1 MVTIPM
7 PRRLPLFAVALAAL
21 ATPAAAADPAVSF
34 NRDVQPILSEY
45 CYHCHGPDAGSRK
58 AKLRLD
64 RAEFA
69 FAPAKSGEV
78 ALVKGAADKSNAIH
92 RLLSKDPDEVM
103 PPPETHKQPKPAE
116 IELLRRWINEGA
128 KYEEHWSFVP
138 PQRPTPPADRTGW
151 AKSPIDAFIAAK
163 LAQHGLKPNPAEGK
177 ERLFRRLNLDL
188 TGLPPTPEETKA
200 FLADTSPD
208 AYAKAVERLLKTDEH
223 AEQMARH
230 WLDAVRYADTHGIH
244 IDNARNI
251 YPYRDWVIGAF
262 KANLP
267 FDQFTVEQLGG
278 DLLPTPT
285 LEQIVATGYGRCL
298 PTTGEGGAIAEEV
311 MTNYAKD
318 QVETLGAVWLG
329 LTTGCAA
336 CHDHKFD
343 PIAMKDFYAMAAFFR
358 NTPMSALD
366 GNNANHPPSMLVP
379 RPEDRA
385 KLAELEAALE
395 KLKAEDAARKTK
407 ADKAFAAWRLQAN
420 PADIVAKDLP
430 AGWSF
435 DAATPLTVKAPK
447 GPALKAKVIGKA
459 AYNKRQGGFVLDGTS
474 AFEHA
479 DLGDFEKNQAWAVQ
493 VRLKMT
499 KTVNGAVLARM
510 DEAGGFRG
518 WDFWIEN
525 GNPAMHIIQNWPN
538 QALKVRSAGV
548 VPLNKEVEV
557 IATYDGSGKAAGVRF
572 YIDGELQK
580 NLVDNDTLP
589 ADATIRTKVPFR
601 YGTRSANGANSI
613 VLAAANIIPALVE
626 PADIATLGKVPELR
640 AALGKDG
647 GKASAA
653 AVSLLRGYYDKRVDK
668 SDQTVLTQIKAT
680 TNELEGLRARGSM
693 TLIMKENAGP
703 ATAKILRR
711 GQYTEPTE
719 TVAAGTPRVL
729 PELKVAGKSANRL
742 DLARWLVDGRNPL
755 TARVTMNRLWY
766 QFMGTGLSE
775 TTENL
780 GIMGEKPTHPELLDW
795 LATEF
800 VSRKWDL
807 RAMVR
812 QIVLSETYRQSGAVS
827 PEKLEKDPKNRLLSR
842 GPRYRVDA
850 EIVRDLALATSGLL
864 VRKVG
869 GPSAKPY
876 QPENIWSDV
885 AMTQSNTRFYTPDK
899 GEGLYRRSMYTFLKR
914 SAPHPM
920 MLNFDATSR
929 EVFCTRRER
938 SNSPLQSLNLLNDV
952 QFVEAARVLAEK
964 LLLEQPDDAARIDRL
979 SWLMLS
985 RPATP
990 AEQRIFAKSL
1000 AAFRADYAARPA
1012 EAAKLLKAGAKAA
1025 DAKLPPAEVAAWTL
1039 ACSQMFNRDETLN
1052 K

>member
-1 MVTIPM
+1 MISRPPYIVV
-7 PRRLPLFAVALAAL
+7 AALAA
-21 ATPAAAADPAVSF
+21 AHASAAEPAVSF

-45 CYHCHGPDAGSRK
+45 CYHCHGPDSGSRK

-69 FAPAKSGEV
+69 FQAAKSGEV
-78 ALVKGAADKSNAIH
+78 ALVKGSADKSNVMH
-92 RLLSKDPDEVM
+92 RLLSKDADEVM

-116 IELLRRWINEGA
+116 IEILRRWINEGA
-128 KYEEHWSFVP
+128 KFEEHWSFLP
-138 PQRPTPPADRTGW
+138 PQRPPVPADGSGW
-151 AKSPIDAFIAAK
+151 AKSPIDAFVAAK
-163 LAQHGLKPNPAEGK
+163 LTQNGLKPNAPE
-177 ERLFRRLNLDL
+177 ERSRLFRRLNLDL

-200 FLADTSPD
+200 FLADASPD
-208 AYAKAVERLLKTDEH
+208 AYEKAVERLLKTDEH

-262 KANLP
+262 KANMP
-267 FDQFTVEQLGG
+267 FDRFTVEQIGG
-278 DLLPTPT
+278 DLLPNPT
-285 LEQIVATGYGRCL
+285 LEQIVATGYCRCL
-298 PTTGEGGAIAEEV
+298 PTTGEGGAIPDEV
-311 MTNYAKD
+311 MAIYAKD

-343 PIAMKDFYAMAAFFR
+343 PIGMKDFYSLAAFFR

-385 KLAELEAALE
+385 KLAELEALLA
-395 KLKAEDAARKTK
+395 KLNAEDAARKAK
-407 ADKAFAAWRLQAN
+407 ADKAFAAWRLQAD
-420 PADIVAKDLP
+420 PASIVARDLP
-430 AGWSF
+430 KGWSF
-435 DAATPLTVKAPK
+435 DAAAPLTVKTPS
-447 GPALKAKVIGKA
+447 GPALTAKVIGKA
-459 AYNKRQGGFVLDGTS
+459 AYNKKQGGFVLDGSS

-479 DLGDFEKNQAWAVQ
+479 TLGDFEKNQAWAVQ
-493 VRLKMT
+493 VRLKMLR
-499 KTVNGAVLARM
+499 TVNGAVLARM

-525 GNPAMHIIQNWPN
+525 GNPAMHIIQNWSN
-538 QALKVRSAGV
+538 QALKVRSAGAIPV
-548 VPLNKEVEV
+548 NKEVEI
-557 IATYDGSGKAAGVRF
+557 IATYDGSGKAAGVKF
-572 YIDGELQK
+572 YIDGELQQ

-601 YGTRSANGANSI
+601 YGTRSANGATNI
-613 VLAAANIIPALVE
+613 VLISANLIPAQVD
-626 PADIATLGKVPELR
+626 PADVATLGKVPELR
-640 AALGKDG
+640 AALGKEG
-647 GKASAA
+647 AKAPAA
-653 AVSLLRGYYDKRVDK
+653 TVTLLRGYYDKRIDK
-668 SDQTVLTQIKAT
+668 SDQTVLTRIKAT
-680 TNELEGLRARGSM
+680 NGELTAIRNRGSM

-719 TVAAGTPRVL
+719 TVNAGTPRVL
-729 PELKVAGKSANRL
+729 PELKVEGKSANRL

-800 VSRKWDL
+800 VAKKWDL

-850 EIVRDLALATSGLL
+850 EVVRDLALSTSGLL
-864 VRKVG
+864 VKKVG

-876 QPENIWSDV
+876 QPDNIWSDV
-885 AMTQSNTRFYTPDK
+885 AMTQSNTRFYTADK
-899 GEGLYRRSMYTFLKR
+899 GEGLYRRSMYTFWKR
-914 SAPHPM
+914 AAPHPM

-952 QFVEAARVLAEK
+952 QFIEAARVLAEK
-964 LLLEQPDDAARIDRL
+964 LVKEPGTDADRVDRL
-979 SWLMLS
+979 SWLLLS
-985 RPATP
+985 RPAT
-990 AEQRIFAKSL
+990 AKEQQVFAKSL
-1000 AAFRADYAARPA
+1000 AAFRADYTAHPD
-1012 EAAKLLKAGAKAA
+1012 EAAKLLKVGAQAP
-1025 DAKLPPAEVAAWTL
+1025 DPKLPPAEVAAWTL
-1039 ACSQMFNRDETLN
+1039 VCSQMFNRDETLN

>member
-1 MVTIPM
+1 MF
-7 PRRLPLFAVALAAL
+7 RSRLPSVGLLLTAVSAFG
-21 ATPAAAADPAVSF
+21 ADAAVSF
-34 NRDVQPILSEY
+34 NRDIQPILSEY
-45 CYHCHGPDAGSRK
+45 CYHCHGPDSGSRK

-69 FAPAKSGEV
+69 FQPAKSGDV
-78 ALVKGAADKSNAIH
+78 ALVKGSADKSPAIH

-103 PPPETHKQPKPAE
+103 PPPETHKQLKPAE
-116 IELLRRWINEGA
+116 IELLRRWIDEGA
-128 KYEEHWSFVP
+128 KFEEHWSFLP
-138 PQRPTPPADRTGW
+138 PQRPTPPADATGW
-151 AKSPIDAFIAAK
+151 AKTPIDAFVAAK
-163 LAQHGLKPNPAEGK
+163 LAANGLQPNAPEAK

-200 FLADTSPD
+200 YLADASPD
-208 AYAKAVERLLKTDEH
+208 AYAKAVERLLRTDEH
-223 AEQMARH
+223 AEHMARH

-251 YPYRDWVIGAF
+251 YPYRDWVIAAF
-262 KANLP
+262 KANMP
-267 FDQFTVEQLGG
+267 FDRFTIEQLGG
-278 DLLPTPT
+278 DLLPDPT
-285 LEQIVATGYGRCL
+285 IEQIVATGYCRCL
-298 PTTGEGGAIAEEV
+298 PTTGEGGAIPEEV

-343 PIAMKDFYAMAAFFR
+343 PIGMKDFYSLAAFFR

-366 GNNANHPPSMLVP
+366 GNNANHPPSLLVP
-379 RPEDRA
+379 RVEDRA
-385 KLAELEAALE
+385 KLAELEAALTQ
-395 KLKAEDAARKTK
+395 LKAEDAARKAK
-407 ADKAFAAWRLQAN
+407 ADKAFAAWRQQAN
-420 PADIVAKDLP
+420 PADIVAKELP

-435 DAATPLTVKAPK
+435 DAASPLMVKAPS
-447 GPALKAKVIGKA
+447 GPALKAKVVGKA
-459 AYNKRQGGFVLDGTS
+459 GYNKKQGGFVLDGSS

-479 DLGDFEKNQAWAVQ
+479 GLGDFEKNQPWAVQ

-510 DEAGGFRG
+510 DEANGFRG

-525 GNPAMHIIQNWPN
+525 GNPAMHIIQRWSD

-548 VPLNKEVEV
+548 IPLNKEVEV

-572 YIDGELQK
+572 YIDGELQQ
-580 NLVDNDTLP
+580 NLVDNDSLP
-589 ADATIRTKVPFR
+589 ADATIRTATPFR
-601 YGTRSANGANSI
+601 YGTRSKSGATDI
-613 VLAAANIIPALVE
+613 VLVSANLIPAAVDQ
-626 PADIATLGKVPELR
+626 ADVATLGKVPQLR
-640 AALGKDG
+640 AALGKEG
-647 GKASAA
+647 AKAPAA
-653 AVSLLRGYYDKRVDK
+653 SVALLRGYYDKRVDK
-668 SDQTVLTQIKAT
+668 SDQSVLARIKAT
-680 TNELEGLRARGSM
+680 ANEIDAIRNRGAM
-693 TLIMKENAGP
+693 TLVMKEKDTP
-703 ATAKILRR
+703 ATAKVLRR
-711 GQYTEPTE
+711 GQYTDPTE
-719 TVAAGTPRVL
+719 TVDAGTPRVL
-729 PELKVAGKSANRL
+729 PALKVAGKTANRL

-780 GIMGEKPTHPELLDW
+780 GIMGEKPSHPELLDW

-800 VSRKWDL
+800 VAQKWDL

-812 QIVLSETYRQSGAVS
+812 QLVLSETYRQSGALTAA
-827 PEKLEKDPKNRLLSR
+827 KLEKDPKNRLLSR

-850 EIVRDLALATSGLL
+850 EVVRDLALATSGLL
-864 VRKVG
+864 VKKVG

-885 AMTQSNTRFYTPDK
+885 AMTQSNTRFYTADK
-899 GEGLYRRSMYTFLKR
+899 GDGLYRRSMYTFLKR

-952 QFVEAARVLAEK
+952 QFIEASRVLAEK
-964 LLLEQPDDAARIDRL
+964 LLKEQPDDAARLDRL

-985 RPATP
+985 RAATP
-990 AEQRIFAKSL
+990 KEQQIFAKSL
-1000 AAFRADYAARPA
+1000 AAFRADYAAKPT
-1012 EAAKLLKAGAKAA
+1012 EAAKLLKAGEKPA

-1039 ACSQMFNRDETLN
+1039 VCSQMFNRDETLN

>member
-1 MVTIPM
+1 M
-7 PRRLPLFAVALAAL
+7 PRLRPSSVGLLLFAASAFG
-21 ATPAAAADPAVSF
+21 ADPSLSF
-34 NRDVQPILSEY
+34 SRDIQPILSEY

-69 FAPAKSGEV
+69 FQPGKSGEV
-78 ALVKGAADKSNAIH
+78 AIVKGASAKSPAIK
-92 RLLSKDPDEVM
+92 RILEKDPDEVM
-103 PPPETHKQPKPAE
+103 PPPESHKHLKPAE
-116 IELLRRWINEGA
+116 VELLKRWIDEGA

-138 PQRPTPPADRTGW
+138 PQRPAPPADASGW
-151 AKSPIDAFIAAK
+151 AKSPIDAFVAAT
-163 LAQHGLKPNPAEGK
+163 LAQNGLKPNPPETK

-200 FLADTSPD
+200 FLADASPD
-208 AYAKAVERLLKTDEH
+208 AYAKAVERLLQTDAH

-244 IDNARNI
+244 IDNIRNI

-262 KANLP
+262 KANMP
-267 FDQFTVEQLGG
+267 FDRFTVEQLGG
-278 DLLPTPT
+278 DLLPNPT
-285 LEQIVATGYGRCL
+285 IDQIVATGYGRCL
-298 PTTGEGGAIAEEV
+298 PTTGEGGAIPEEV

-318 QVETLGAVWLG
+318 QVETVGAVWLG

-343 PIAMKDFYAMAAFFR
+343 PVSMKEFYSLAAFFR

-385 KLAELEAALE
+385 KLAELEAKLE
-395 KLKAEDAARKTK
+395 SLKAEDAQRKAQ
-407 ADKAFAAWRLQAN
+407 ADKAFAAWRRQAT
-420 PADIVAKDLP
+420 PESIVAKDLP

-435 DAATPLTVKAPK
+435 DAAEPLKVKAPT
-447 GPALKAKVIGKA
+447 GPALKAKAVGKA
-459 AYNKRQGGFVLDGTS
+459 AYNKKQGGFVLDGSS
-474 AFEHA
+474 AFELP
-479 DLGDFEKNQAWAVQ
+479 DLGDFEKNQAWSVQ

-499 KTVNGAVLARM
+499 TTVNGAVLARM
-510 DEAGGFRG
+510 DEANAFRG

-525 GNPAMHIIQNWPN
+525 GNPAMHIIQRWPD
-538 QALKVRSAGV
+538 QALKVRSAGAI
-548 VPLNKEVEV
+548 PANKEVEV

-589 ADATIRTKVPFR
+589 ADATIRTKTPFR
-601 YGTRSANGANSI
+601 YGTRSKAGATSI
-613 VLAAANIIPALVE
+613 VLASVNLIPTLVE
-626 PADIATLGKVPELR
+626 TADVATLGKVPELR

-647 GKASAA
+647 AKASAA
-653 AVSLLRGYYDKRVDK
+653 TVALLRGYYDKRIDK
-668 SDQTVLTQIKAT
+668 SDQSVVAKIKAT
-680 TNELEGLRARGSM
+680 EGELTAIRNRGSM

-703 ATAKILRR
+703 ATAKVLRR
-711 GQYTEPTE
+711 GQYTDPTE
-719 TVAAGTPRVL
+719 TVNAGTPRVL

-780 GIMGEKPTHPELLDW
+780 GIMGEKPSHPELLDW

-800 VSRKWDL
+800 VAKKWDL
-807 RAMVR
+807 REMVR
-812 QIVLSETYRQSGAVS
+812 QIVLSQAYRQSGALT

-850 EIVRDLALATSGLL
+850 EVVRDLALSTAGLL
-864 VRKVG
+864 VQKVG
-869 GPSAKPY
+869 GPSVRPY

-885 AMTQSNTRFYTPDK
+885 AMTQSNTRFYKPDK

-952 QFVEAARVLAEK
+952 QFIEASRVLAER
-964 LLLEQPDDAARIDRL
+964 LLKEQPTDAARIDQL
-979 SWLMLS
+979 SWLLLS
-985 RPATP
+985 RPAT
-990 AEQRIFAKSL
+990 ATEHRIFAKSL

-1012 EAAKLLKAGAKAA
+1012 EAAKLLKAGEKPT
-1025 DAKLPPAEVAAWTL
+1025 DPKLPPAEVAAWTL

>member
-1 MVTIPM
+1 MSS
-7 PRRLPLFAVALAAL
+7 RLTLLLLAPLTALAA
-21 ATPAAAADPAVSF
+21 AGVSF
-34 NRDVQPILSEY
+34 NRDIQPILSEY
-45 CYHCHGPDAGSRK
+45 CYHCHGPDSGSRK

-69 FAPAKSGEV
+69 FQPAKSGDV
-78 ALVKGAADKSNAIH
+78 VIVKGSADKSP
-92 RLLSKDPDEVM
+92 LLKRILNKDPDEVM
-103 PPPETHKQPKPAE
+103 PPPETHKQLKPAE
-116 IELLRRWINEGA
+116 IELLRRWVNEGA
-128 KYEEHWSFVP
+128 KYEEHWAFLP
-138 PQRPTPPADRTGW
+138 PQRPTPPADKTGW
-151 AKSPIDAFIAAK
+151 AKSPIDAFVAAK
-163 LAQHGLKPNPAEGK
+163 LAQNGLTPNGPEAK

-188 TGLPPTPEETKA
+188 TGLPPTPEELRA
-200 FLADTSPD
+200 YLADNSPD

-251 YPYRDWVIGAF
+251 YPYRDWVINAF
-262 KANLP
+262 KANMP
-267 FDQFTVEQLGG
+267 FDQFTIEQVGG
-278 DLLPTPT
+278 DLLPNAT
-285 LEQIVATGYGRCL
+285 LEQIVATGYCRCL

-329 LTTGCAA
+329 LTSGCAA

-343 PIAMKDFYAMAAFFR
+343 PISQKEFYSMAAFFR

-379 RPEDRA
+379 RAEDRA
-385 KLAELEAALE
+385 KLAELETVLAN
-395 KLKAEDAARKTK
+395 LKKEDAARKAK
-407 ADKAFAAWRLQAN
+407 ADKEFAAWRAQAN
-420 PADIVAKDLP
+420 PASIVAKELP

-435 DAATPLTVKAPK
+435 DAATPMTVKTPS
-447 GPALKAKVIGKA
+447 GPALKAKAIGKP
-459 AYNKRQGGFVLDGTS
+459 AYNKKQGGFVLDGSS
-474 AFEHA
+474 AYEHET
-479 DLGDFEKNQAWAVQ
+479 LGDFEKTQAWAVQ
-493 VRLKMT
+493 VRLKML

-510 DEAGGFRG
+510 DEANNFRG

-525 GNPAMHIIQNWPN
+525 GNPAMHIIQTWPN

-548 VPLNKEVEV
+548 IPVNKEVEV
-557 IATYDGSGKAAGVRF
+557 IVTYDGSGKADGVKF
-572 YIDGELQK
+572 YIDGDLQQ
-580 NLVDNDTLP
+580 NIVDNNTLP
-589 ADATIRTKVPFR
+589 ANATIRTKVPFR
-601 YGTRSANGANSI
+601 YGTRSNAGATNI
-613 VLAAANIIPALVE
+613 VLASANIIPALVD
-626 PADIATLGKVPELR
+626 AGDIATLGKVPELR
-640 AALGKDG
+640 AALGKEG
-647 GKASAA
+647 AKAPAA
-653 AVSLLRGYYDKRVDK
+653 TVALLRSYYDRRIDK
-668 SDQTVLTQIKAT
+668 SDQSVLAKIKTT
-680 TNELEGLRARGSM
+680 TNELDAIKNRGSM
-693 TLIMKENAGP
+693 TLIMKENATP
-703 ATAKILRR
+703 ATAKVLRR
-711 GQYTEPTE
+711 GQYTDPQE
-719 TVAAGTPRVL
+719 TVSAGTPRVL
-729 PELKVAGKSANRL
+729 PELKMEGKSANRL

-780 GIMGEKPTHPELLDW
+780 GIMGEKPTHPELMDW

-800 VSRKWDL
+800 VAKKWDL

-812 QIVLSETYRQSGAVS
+812 QIVLSETYRQSGATS

-850 EIVRDLALATSGLL
+850 EVVRDLALSTAGLL
-864 VRKVG
+864 VKKVG

-885 AMTQSNTRFYTPDK
+885 AMTQSNTRFYTADK
-899 GEGLYRRSMYTFLKR
+899 GDGLYRRSMYTFLKR

-952 QFVEAARVLAEK
+952 QFIEASRVLAEK
-964 LLLEQPDDAARIDRL
+964 LLKEQPNDAARIDQL
-979 SWLMLS
+979 SVLMLS
-985 RPATP
+985 RPAT
-990 AEQRIFAKSL
+990 AKEQQIFAKSL
-1000 AAFRADYAARPA
+1000 AAFRADYAAKPA
-1012 EAAKLLKAGAKAA
+1012 EAAKLLKSGEKAV
-1025 DAKLPPAEVAAWTL
+1025 DPKLPPAEVAAWTL
-1039 ACSQMFNRDETLN
+1039 VCSQMFNRDETLN